1 MVTINFML
9 RFQVPATV
17 PGGIYSDLEKTGF
30 LTSGNIYFRF
40 NEENYKWVAFTN
52 WTYKVIIHMS
62 MFSFKV
68 YFICSDLGQDSVYS
82 NEMHSEDETM
92 VIHYCFLFIH
102 GKNMKVCGK

>member
-1 MVTINFML
+1 ML

-68 YFICSDLGQDSVYS
+68 YFMLDYDQMNLNEQCIAQDLQLASL
-82 NEMHSEDETM
+82 TR
-92 VIHYCFLFIH
+92 
-102 GKNMKVCGK
+102 

>member
-68 YFICSDLGQDSVYS
+68 YFMLDYENTRT
-82 NEMHSEDETM
+82 NEFGSMTARKGDIGPQYYKH
-92 VIHYCFLFIH
+92 
-102 GKNMKVCGK
+102 